1 MSNKK
6 SIKQKENIP
15 IDSRLN
21 LLESNLNRVCMQHD
35 ALMPIVNEIP
45 HVQKLEQQIKIL
57 LKKQEEL
64 EKIRDK
70 SRETSTNTSFS
81 DFKCNSQNKPY
92 EKQLNDLTLKMNYLE
107 NQLQDL
113 QKKSQGRVEQQFRMF
128 SDTQDIQRL
137 EQFVTEELN
146 NFRSEVQLEYK
157 NIYKELNGLRCD
169 LEYIMNNTKKN
180 KVTQK
185 IQTMNVNPDDKLF
198 VINLLEQETIIEEL
212 DHYENENT
220 FRLLYELDYF
230 EQQRESISTLDP
242 QQTQRESLYLEEKLI
257 SLKYQL
263 AASKRKYLF
272 EIKKIEHKFQVINEI
287 IEQNQKYLNYQ
298 QQIHI
303 LTQRM
308 SKIVT
313 RVHQNIE
320 CIFQKISTLDKR

>member
-92 EKQLNDLTLKMNYLE
+92 EKQLNDLTLKMNYLD

-263 AASKRKYLF
+263 AAF
-272 EIKKIEHKFQVINEI
+272 TEI
-287 IEQNQKYLNYQ
+287 ILLQYINIILLESYYYLKYSIILFLLILIK
-298 QQIHI
+298 QI
-303 LTQRM
+303 
-308 SKIVT
+308 
-313 RVHQNIE
+313 
-320 CIFQKISTLDKR
+320 